1 MRGTLCSTCSVQPNL
16 LQGLSVVSKGKKAVL
31 IGWRYSFNFPAH
43 TDTVEA
49 LSSEQID
56 TAQTVLLWRG

>member
-1 MRGTLCSTCSVQPNL
+1 VQPNL

-49 LSSEQID
+49 LNSEQID